1 MLWEQ
6 NKLFDIHIIGD
17 IPKTIKIL
25 SVILVG
31 LTIGMVL
38 SISGVGGI
46 TGDMSEK
53 IQLALVFPMICVLTV
68 LILLSIND
76 KDMYVW
82 EEQ

>member
-6 NKLFDIHIIGD
+6 NKLFDIHITD
-17 IPKTIKIL
+17 IPKKIKIL

-38 SISGVGGI
+38 VISGAGGI

>member
-6 NKLFDIHIIGD
+6 NKLFDIHITD

>member
-38 SISGVGGI
+38 VISGAGGI